1 MASQD
6 AGTNAA
12 PTTPH
17 SVASSAS
24 LTASQFTP
32 IPASDRVFSFRD
44 HAALWF
50 SLGVGLLVIQIG
62 AFLGTALG
70 TQTALFAI
78 VVGSVLGAGLLALV
92 AYIGY
97 QRGLSSPILMC
108 QTLGTSFAKL
118 PVVMNVIQLIG
129 WSAFELVVMR
139 DGTTA
144 LVKDISGINAP
155 WVPYLAALFWGLL
168 LIGLATG
175 SMIGLVRWFVG
186 RFGLPLV
193 ILSLVWL
200 TWQFGL
206 KAQAQ
211 GWEAIWQRSG
221 DGSMSTLAG
230 IDLVMAMPVSW
241 LPLVADFA
249 RYGKA
254 GASTFRGTWL
264 GFAIANIWCHALGV
278 LVVSTTDVGA
288 DLMAA
293 LLLAQGGLIALGLI
307 LIDEMDNAYGDV
319 YSGSV
324 ALNFLH
330 GRRSI
335 RFWGIALAALATLC
349 ALVLPMHGLEPF
361 LLMLSSVFV
370 PLFGVVVSQLAM
382 QGEATTRRVN
392 PVPVAIWLLGIA
404 AFHICPVIWP
414 QVGSAIPA
422 LCVTLVLGV
431 LYRRLRSP
439 SLQAA

>member
-1 MASQD
+1 M
-6 AGTNAA
+6 
-12 PTTPH
+12 
-17 SVASSAS
+17 
-24 LTASQFTP
+24 
-32 IPASDRVFSFRD
+32 
-44 HAALWF
+44 
-50 SLGVGLLVIQIG
+50 QIG

-78 VVGSVLGAGLLALV
+78 IVGSVLGAALLGWV
-92 AYIGY
+92 AHIGFE
-97 QRGLSSPILMC
+97 RGLSSPILMC

-118 PVVMNVIQLIG
+118 PVILNIIQLIG

-144 LVKDISGINAP
+144 LIKGITGIDAA
-155 WVPYLAALFWGLL
+155 WIPYITAIFWGMLL
-168 LIGLATG
+168 VALATG
-175 SMIGLVRWFVG
+175 SMIGLVRRFVG

-193 ILSLVWL
+193 ILSLIWL
-200 TWQFGL
+200 SYQFFL

-211 GWEAIWQRSG
+211 GLDAIWNKAG

-278 LVVSTTDVGA
+278 LIVSTSTPDV
-288 DLMAA
+288 DLMTT

-324 ALNFLH
+324 SLNFLH
-330 GRRSI
+330 GKFTI
-335 RFWGIALAALATLC
+335 RFWGIALALVATCC
-349 ALVLPMHGLEPF
+349 ALILPMHGLEPF
-361 LLMLSSVFV
+361 LLTLSSVFV
-370 PLFGVVVSQLAM
+370 PLFGVVISQLARN
-382 QGEATTRRVN
+382 GNATDKAVN
-392 PVPVAIWLLGIA
+392 FVPVAIWLLGIA
-404 AFHICPVIWP
+404 AFHICPLLWP
-414 QVGSAIPA
+414 QVGSALPSLAI
-422 LCVTLVLGV
+422 TLVLGSI
-431 LYRRLRSP
+431 YRMAHKP
-439 SLQAA
+439 SLQSA